1 MKKVFVILLALFLM
15 IPLHSIAEAKNEP
28 LYFVEEQAT
37 QTSYSITFPV
47 ETRADVFLLAF
58 FKESIA
64 EHGHFKIGF
73 SLNVEPGKIYSVFLL
88 KETTFIPC
96 IWGISDPHEYFVDLE
111 AETMKMLSDGDPAY
125 IIVFSQP

>member
-1 MKKVFVILLALFLM
+1 MKKVFAILLMLIMLFPFRA
-15 IPLHSIAEAKNEP
+15 ISEP
-28 LYFVEEQAT
+28 IYFMEGQAT
-37 QTSYSITFPV
+37 ETSYSITFPV
-47 ETRADVFLLAF
+47 ETRADVFRLTFL
-58 FKESIA
+58 KESIA

-96 IWGISDPHEYFVDLE
+96 VWGISDPNVYFVDLD